1 MGLGLPDGGHLTHG
15 YYVSLGFGASSHVK
29 WLNVFEFTDRKEEDD
44 SFFHILPVLPVW
56 YPRRIKFDQLR
67 LFGLS
72 SPSLQTKINHL
83 WRLRIPER
91 LGLRPT
97 PSNCR

>member
-15 YYVSLGFGASSHVK
+15 YYVSPELGAPSHVM

-44 SFFHILPVLPVW
+44 GFFHIFPVFPVW

-67 LFGLS
+67 LFGIP
-72 SPSLQTKINHL
+72 SPSLQTKIDHM
-83 WRLRIPER
+83 WRFRVPEG

-97 PSNCR
+97 QGNC